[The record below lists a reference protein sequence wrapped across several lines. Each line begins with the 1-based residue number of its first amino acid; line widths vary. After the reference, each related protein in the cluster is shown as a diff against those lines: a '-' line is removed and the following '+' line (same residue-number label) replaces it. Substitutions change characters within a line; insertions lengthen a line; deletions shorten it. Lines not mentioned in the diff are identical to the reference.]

1 MADAEAGDGH
11 VVGSLVGGQH
21 TEGDVFLAAPFQ
33 LPGGA
38 HTKAVAIQQDAEQQL
53 GIVGG
58 VAVAVVPAD
67 AVEGAEVELFCDVEE
82 EPGEMAFG
90 KPVAQVRGQ

>member
-1 MADAEAGDGH
+1 M
-11 VVGSLVGGQH
+11 
-21 TEGDVFLAAPFQ
+21 
-33 LPGGA
+33 
-38 HTKAVAIQQDAEQQL
+38 
-53 GIVGG
+53 
-58 VAVAVVPAD
+58 AVAVVPVD